1 MLSKEA
7 SAMFSK
13 NPFIPA
19 RETMIAMC
27 EATAMTVPETA
38 FADHSERNGTRG
50 SRARKSVMTN
60 NAKMMNTAKKNGHT

>member
-27 EATAMTVPETA
+27 EATAMTVRKQLLRTTVNETA
-38 FADHSERNGTRG
+38 QEVPG
-50 SRARKSVMTN
+50 RASL
-60 NAKMMNTAKKNGHT
+60 